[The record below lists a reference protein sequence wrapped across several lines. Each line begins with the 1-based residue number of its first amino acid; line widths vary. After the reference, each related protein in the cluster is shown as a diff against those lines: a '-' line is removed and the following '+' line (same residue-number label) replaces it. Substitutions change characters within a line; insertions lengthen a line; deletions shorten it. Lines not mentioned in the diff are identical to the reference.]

1 MATFVVKR
9 NGEREPFDGEKVR
22 KGIELSSLEA
32 GLSPEEAAQIADQVS
47 ASVIAWASD
56 KEEVRALD
64 IQEMVLGE
72 LDKEHPVVSNSWRE
86 FRRKKSGGSS

>member
-1 MATFVVKR
+1 MATIVVKR
-9 NGEREPFDGEKVR
+9 DGTKEEFDGEKMR

-32 GLSPEEAAQIADQVS
+32 GLSREEAAQIANQVS
-47 ASVIAWASD
+47 SAVIAWMLG

-72 LDKEHPVVSNSWRE
+72 LDKTHPVVSNSWRE
-86 FRRKKSGGSS
+86 FRRKKSGGS